1 MENKKA
7 LVLCGG
13 GARGGYH
20 IGVWEALKEIGYV
33 PNIITGT
40 SVGALNGALLT
51 LKEDKLA
58 REIWENMSMDTVFE
72 KKEAKDINLISTP
85 TEFIREFG
93 QIGGIDP
100 KPLRELVNRLADEKK
115 MRESDIEFGLV
126 VTATK
131 PIKRVE
137 KYVDEIEEG
146 RVADYILA
154 SAACFPIMKIYEIDG
169 VSYVDGGY
177 TDNIPFDL
185 ALKRGA
191 TELVIVH
198 MPGIFKIKKV
208 ENINAK
214 VHYVYAKHDM
224 GNFMIFNKEN
234 ANKDIKL
241 GYLDTMK
248 AFDELIGIYYAFD
261 KEANTDAYKYHNN
274 IKNIYKQLF
283 TKVPTVGTLEKVAT
297 SKIINHI
304 KKYNED
310 VFSNV
315 SDTLVLLEMAA
326 QNYEID
332 YSEKYS
338 FEKLADLVIQQYKE
352 YVKSEEYQKMLS
364 LSEMMKTVVSLD
376 EIRRLVH
383 QFDKRNIIAY
393 LVYLLTG
400 TEITQMQKNQ
410 VLAVALVMPSYV
422 CSAMFIAGYLGEENA
437 PKNLKK

>member
-20 IGVWEALKEIGYV
+20 MGVWEALKEIGYV

-58 REIWENMSMDTVFE
+58 RDIWENMSMDTVFE
-72 KKEAKDINLISTP
+72 KKETKDINAISTP
-85 TEFIREFG
+85 AEFIREFVK
-93 QIGGIDP
+93 IGGIDP

-137 KYVDEIEEG
+137 KYIDEIEEG

-154 SAACFPIMKIYEIDG
+154 SAACFPIMQIYEING
-169 VSYVDGGY
+169 VNYVDGGY

-208 ENINAK
+208 ENVNAK
-214 VHYVYAKHDM
+214 VHYVYAKHNM
-224 GNFMIFNKEN
+224 GNFMIFNKES
-234 ANKDIKL
+234 AHRDIKL

-248 AFDELIGIYYAFD
+248 VFDELIGVYYAFD
-261 KEANTDAYKYHNN
+261 KNANIDAHKYNKN
-274 IKNIYKQLF
+274 IKDIYKQLF

-297 SKIINHI
+297 SKVINHI
-304 KKYNED
+304 KKYDED

-315 SDTLVLLEMAA
+315 SDILVLLEMAA

-332 YSEKYS
+332 YTEKYS
-338 FEKLADLVIQQYKE
+338 FEQLANLVVEKYNE
-352 YVKSEEYQKMLS
+352 YIKSEEYQKMLS
-364 LSEMMKTVVSLD
+364 LSEIMQTVVTLD
-376 EIRRLVH
+376 EIRKLVH

-400 TEITQMQKNQ
+400 TEITQIQKNQ
-410 VLAVALVMPSYV
+410 VLAVSMIMPSYV
-422 CSAMFIAGYLGEENA
+422 CSAMFIAGYL
-437 PKNLKK
+437 KN

>member
-72 KKEAKDINLISTP
+72 KKESKDINLISTP

-93 QIGGIDP
+93 KIGGIDP
-100 KPLRELVNRLADEKK
+100 KPLRELVSRLADEKK

-137 KYVDEIEEG
+137 KYVDEMEEG
-146 RVADYILA
+146 KIADYILA
-154 SAACFPIMKIYEIDG
+154 SAACFPIMKIYEING
-169 VSYVDGGY
+169 VNYVDGGY

-208 ENINAK
+208 ENVNAK
-214 VHYVYAKHDM
+214 VHYVYAKHNM

-234 ANKDIKL
+234 AKRDIKL

-248 AFDELIGIYYAFD
+248 AFDELIGIFYTFD
-261 KEANTDAYKYHNN
+261 KKANEDAYAYNKK
-274 IKNIYKQLF
+274 IKEIYKQIF
-283 TKVPTVGTLEKVAT
+283 TKVPSVGTLEKVAT
-297 SKIINHI
+297 SKVVNHI
-304 KKYNED
+304 KKYDED
-310 VFSNV
+310 VFTNL
-315 SDTLVLLEMAA
+315 SDILILLEMAA

-332 YSEKYS
+332 YSEIYS
-338 FEKLADLVIQQYKE
+338 FKQLADLVVEQYKK
-352 YVKSEEYQKMLS
+352 YAQSEEYKKMLS
-364 LSEMMKTVVSLD
+364 LSEMMHTVVALED
-376 EIRRLVH
+376 IRKLVH
-383 QFDKRNIIAY
+383 NFDKRNIIAY
-393 LVYLLTG
+393 LVYLLTRK
-400 TEITQMQKNQ
+400 EITQNEKNQ
-410 VLAVALVMPSYV
+410 VLAVAMIMPSYV
-422 CSAMFIAGYLGEENA
+422 CSAMFIAGYLSE
-437 PKNLKK
+437 

>member
-72 KKEAKDINLISTP
+72 KKETKDINLISTP

-93 QIGGIDP
+93 SLGGIDP

-137 KYVDEIEEG
+137 KYVDEMEEG
-146 RVADYILA
+146 KIADYILA
-154 SAACFPIMKIYEIDG
+154 SAACFPIMKIYEING
-169 VSYVDGGY
+169 TNYVDGGY

-198 MPGIFKIKKV
+198 MPGIFKVKKV
-208 ENINAK
+208 ENVNAK
-214 VHYVYAKHDM
+214 VHYVYAKHNM
-224 GNFMIFNKEN
+224 GNFMIFNKES
-234 ANKDIKL
+234 ANRDIKL

-248 AFDELIGIYYAFD
+248 AFDELIGIFYTFD
-261 KEANTDAYKYHNN
+261 KTANEEAYKYNKK
-274 IKNIYKQLF
+274 IKDIYKQLF

-297 SKIINHI
+297 SKVINHI
-304 KKYNED
+304 KKYDED
-310 VFSNV
+310 VFSNL
-315 SDTLVLLEMAA
+315 SDILILLEMAA

-332 YSEKYS
+332 YTETYS
-338 FEKLADLVIQQYKE
+338 FNQLADLVVEQYRE

-364 LSEMMKTVVSLD
+364 LSEIMQTVVTLD

-383 QFDKRNIIAY
+383 NFDKKNIIAY
-393 LVYLLTG
+393 LVHLLTRPA
-400 TEITQMQKNQ
+400 ITQIEKNQ
-410 VLAVALVMPSYV
+410 VLAVAMIMPSYV
-422 CSAMFIAGYLGEENA
+422 CSALFIAGYLKEEM
-437 PKNLKK
+437 